1 MRHDMEHNNHMRI
14 DFVPQNTDGECRCKN
29 CKKLLAKIK
38 DVDKSMVLEIKC
50 TRAHCGL
57 VNTFEVSRNTE
68 YQVSKEHPDEFVGF
82 SFRRRMG

>member
-1 MRHDMEHNNHMRI
+1 MPHDNNIRI

-38 DVDKSMVLEIKC
+38 DVDKYMVLEIKC

-57 VNTFEVSRNTE
+57 VNTFEVSRNVD
-68 YQVSKEHPDEFVGF
+68 YQEDKAHPDEFMGF
-82 SFRRRMG
+82 AFRNKMGQ